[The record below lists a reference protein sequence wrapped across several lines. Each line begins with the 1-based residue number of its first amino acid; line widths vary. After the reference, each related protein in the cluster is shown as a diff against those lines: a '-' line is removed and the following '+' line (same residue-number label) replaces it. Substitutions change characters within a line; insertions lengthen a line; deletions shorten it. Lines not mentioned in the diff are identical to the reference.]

1 MEFTSYTVKDGD
13 TLAKIAYDH
22 KTDVTSLRRLNPF
35 IRNADHIQA
44 GWSLS
49 VPQSEEPSDPSSE
62 HALPVSAAQ
71 TCEVAEAL
79 PVLTLAPESL
89 PNCSSDECFAPE
101 QAPACSKRY
110 ANIIY
115 ATHEQEFWLLPER
128 AASAIKEAEHLLNQ
142 QISPSKAADDRK
154 RGLDESGLLEYF
166 LEPDPV
172 NFLEGEQREE
182 ILQLQREAPAL
193 ANNRISKRGFI
204 LGHVSNREV
213 ISPEEYQRLENI
225 YDRRKML
232 HDAAVSKAQ
241 AQGYA
246 YENGMLFS
254 PEAVAARKAIERYNA
269 ARDKLLETGVN
280 LPDSYQEDFAKF
292 VADSARRFT
301 DAVDCRIN
309 CGAQFKD
316 YYRWRKETKR
326 AFADQRAYLD
336 SIIDAAQYGI
346 ALPEF
351 ALVSGS
357 ADAADRTDVSE
368 GVRKFKEYLRLEK
381 LQRHLLAT
389 MQEKYSRWLKATGE
403 NASAPTSL
411 VTAEKNIWD
420 GIQKEKE
427 ALRLQ
432 AEQNVAEMHP
442 RRHLLWHPEEFKP
455 RPVERLVKTNFP
467 LREVSFADGK
477 GPLSHFSLKDMNMAL
492 PESAS
497 KVFTASNVEL
507 KLPGNSVAAS
517 ASTDFRN
524 WLVEQ
529 GAFVIK
535 DQAGDWFDSQGW
547 FDVDGFHEYLDSNGL
562 WVATLEDPSARHA
575 WGERLRQMLFKDSV
589 RNMLRLIDTSPQAQL
604 VRCLTPP
611 QESIHKGVSIDAP
624 TLNVADGLSTGVTAS
639 LDIDLARGE
648 VELFNIDLPER
659 AKAREVAL
667 EYDDYNGNRRSMAV
681 GRFSTNI
688 RARAWGYAGAS
699 LMLAGSL
706 RLSPDKASH
715 DVTLGSEQPAQ
726 REPGI
731 YSRTAVSQTR
741 LPGRAADARLDDG
754 LRAQFNLFAGVQA
767 GIKIDGALN
776 WAPPK
781 ELAMLRAAPI
791 SNNASE
797 KTAEAEAATHEWL
810 ALARLS
816 VSLTAAAGVGFSG
829 DISISLSQGRF
840 VLRLKAALIA
850 GPGADGSFAFE
861 VGYEGVEQLINLF
874 RRELHRNQG
883 KPLKWVEP
891 DAASYMSKFN
901 VFGSVGFDVRMLYLM
916 GINTVMNLYENL
928 TSVGKGGH
936 IAYII
941 MTDKKPVELKRWI
954 IEAPPEALG
963 PLLMTL
969 ISGPS
974 SFYVSEPSP
983 RASKNSKQ
991 GVVEKSAAESRI
1003 YQQQAIEL
1011 ILAWLVENA
1020 FAQGSLADAQK
1031 QFEEAC
1037 TRMTRFGT
1045 KPCDAGSVYC
1055 ENRLR
1060 MDNFMEVQVVLEGSS
1075 GGAESRMRERYR
1087 SHVATLGEMSDK
1099 FCRRSSYYGRTFI
1112 PGGHARHIGEKR

>member
-1 MEFTSYTVKDGD
+1 MEFASYTVKEGD
-13 TLAKIAYDH
+13 TLSKIAHEH

-35 IRNADHIQA
+35 IRSADHIQA

-49 VPQSEEPSDPSSE
+49 VPRSEEPSYPASE
-62 HALPVSAAQ
+62 HASPVNAEQ

-79 PVLTLAPESL
+79 PVLTLAPEPL

-142 QISPSKAADDRK
+142 QISPSKSADERK

-166 LEPDPV
+166 LEPDPA

-193 ANNRISKRGFI
+193 ANNKISKRGFI

-213 ISPEEYQRLENI
+213 ISPEEYQRLESI
-225 YDRRKML
+225 YDRRMML
-232 HDAAVSKAQ
+232 HDAAVSQAQ

-254 PEAVAARKAIERYNA
+254 PEAVNARKAIDQYNA
-269 ARDKLLETGVN
+269 ARDKLLGTGAD

-316 YYRWRKETKR
+316 YYRWRKENKR
-326 AFADQRAYLD
+326 AFAEQRAYLE

-346 ALPEF
+346 AVPEF
-351 ALVSGS
+351 ALVSGG
-357 ADAADRTDVSE
+357 ADAGDRTDLSE

-381 LQRHLLAT
+381 LQRHLLNT
-389 MQEKYSRWLKATGE
+389 MQEKYSRWLRATGE

-411 VTAEKNIWD
+411 VAAEKNAWD
-420 GIQKEKE
+420 KMQEEKE
-427 ALRLQ
+427 TLRLQ

-492 PESAS
+492 RDSAANAIS
-497 KVFTASNVEL
+497 AANVEL
-507 KLPGNSVAAS
+507 ALPGNSVAAS
-517 ASTDFRN
+517 ASMDFRN
-524 WLVEQ
+524 WLIEQ

-535 DQAGDWFDSQGW
+535 DQAGNWFDSQGW
-547 FDVDGFHEYLDSNGL
+547 FDVEGFHQYLESNAL
-562 WVATLEDPSARHA
+562 LVATLKDASARHA

-611 QESIHKGVSIDAP
+611 QKSIHEGVSLDAP
-624 TLNVADGLSTGVTAS
+624 TLNASDGLSAGITAS

-659 AKAREVAL
+659 AVAREITL
-667 EYDDYNGNRRSMAV
+667 EYDDHEGNRRSMAV
-681 GRFSTNI
+681 GRLSTNI

-715 DVTLGSEQPAQ
+715 NVTLGPEQPAQ
-726 REPGI
+726 REPGV
-731 YSRTAVSQTR
+731 YDGTAVSQTR
-741 LPGRAADARLDDG
+741 LPGRAANARLDDG

-767 GIKIDGALN
+767 GIKIDGTLN

-781 ELAMLRAAPI
+781 DLAILRAMPV
-791 SNNASE
+791 SNNAGVQ
-797 KTAEAEAATHEWL
+797 AASAIHEWL

-829 DISISLSQGRF
+829 DISVSLAEGRF
-840 VLRLKAALIA
+840 VLRLRAALIA
-850 GPGADGSFAFE
+850 GPGIDGSFAFE

-883 KPLKWVEP
+883 KPLRWVEP

-901 VFGSVGFDVRMLYLM
+901 LFGGVGFDVRMIYLM
-916 GINTVMNLYENL
+916 GVDTVMSMYETL
-928 TSVGKGGH
+928 TSGGRGGQ
-936 IAYII
+936 IAYMI
-941 MTDKKPVELKRWI
+941 MTDQDPAELRRWI

-969 ISGPS
+969 MSSPAAFYITDTSSGPS
-974 SFYVSEPSP
+974 EDSTT
-983 RASKNSKQ
+983 RTIL
-991 GVVEKSAAESRI
+991 KSAAESHL
-1003 YQQQAIEL
+1003 YQQRAIEI
-1011 ILAWLVENA
+1011 ILRWIIENA
-1020 FAQGSLADAQK
+1020 FAEDSLTDAQK
-1031 QFEEAC
+1031 QFEQAC
-1037 TRMTRFGT
+1037 VRMTRFGA
-1045 KPCDAGSVYC
+1045 KPKYAGNAYC

-1060 MDNFMEVQVVLEGSS
+1060 MDSFMATQVISE
-1075 GGAESRMRERYR
+1075 GGAGGAGYRARERYR
-1087 SHVATLGEMSDK
+1087 SHTAFLGELSDG
-1099 FCRRSSYYGRTFI
+1099 FCRRSSYYGKTFI
-1112 PGGHARHIGEKR
+1112 PAGQSRHIGRTL